1 MIGIFDSGAGGLSVF
16 REIYKML
23 PGESYIYYADN
34 AHCPYGEKSREYVI
48 GRAVEITEFLIRH
61 GAGII
66 VIACNTA
73 TTAAIACLREKY
85 SDKSDPEVRKRVSEL
100 SGGRIESISFIGT
113 EPAVKPAAAITKSGV
128 IGVLATAG
136 TLKGQKYTDTRDL
149 YAKGIKVVEQVGKG
163 FVEAVERGETEGPEA
178 ERIAEAA
185 VRPLVEAGADAIV
198 LGCTHYPFLK
208 DAIEKT
214 ARRIAPDREIT
225 VIDPAPAIAR
235 RLLAVMDEEGT
246 GNSAGEPSVQLCA
259 SGDDALLKEMASR
272 IISGTL

>member
-1 MIGIFDSGAGGLSVF
+1 MF

-48 GRAVEITEFLIRH
+48 NRATEITEFLIRR

-73 TTAAIACLREKY
+73 TTAAISCLREKY
-85 SDKSDPEVRKRVSEL
+85 SDKSNPEVRKRVSEL

-178 ERIAEAA
+178 ERVTEAA
-185 VRPLVEAGADAIV
+185 VRPLVEAGADVIV

-214 ARRIAPDREIT
+214 ARRMAPDREIT

-235 RLLAVMDEEGT
+235 RLLAVMDGEGLRDDR
-246 GNSAGEPSVQLCA
+246 EPQPSVRLHA